1 MSHDTETRLAWVRV
15 PREDEVPEDVRALW
29 GRADEKIG
37 FVPNVLRTWAL
48 RPEHMLRWRKYMD
61 ELLKGASGLT
71 EAQREM
77 IGVVVSSTNRCYYC
91 MTSHSGV
98 LRALTGDP
106 VLVDQLLMN
115 YRHAHLDERERAM
128 LDFAV
133 KVTEAAYTCGEA
145 DLDALRQVGWSD
157 EDAMDIAE
165 VTAMFNLTNRM
176 ANALGWMPN
185 EEYHE
190 MGRGESSS
198 S

>member
-1 MSHDTETRLAWVRV
+1 MARETETRLAWLHV
-15 PREDEVPEDVRALW
+15 PGEEEVPEEVRSLW
-29 GRADEKIG
+29 QRADEKLG

-77 IGVVVSSTNRCYYC
+77 IGVVVSSTNRCHYC

-98 LRALTGDP
+98 LRSLTGDP
-106 VLVDQLLMN
+106 VLVDQLLQN

-133 KVTEAAYTCGEA
+133 KVTEEAYRCTEA
-145 DLDALRQVGWSD
+145 DLAGLQVVGWSE
-157 EDAMDIAE
+157 EDVMDIVE

-185 EEYHE
+185 AEYHE
-190 MGRGESSS
+190 LGR
-198 S
+198 

>member
-1 MSHDTETRLAWVRV
+1 MARETETRLAWLHV
-15 PREDEVPEDVRALW
+15 PGEEEVPEEVRSLW
-29 GRADEKIG
+29 QRADEKLG

-77 IGVVVSSTNRCYYC
+77 IGVVVSSTNRCHYC

-98 LRALTGDP
+98 LRSLTGDP
-106 VLVDQLLMN
+106 VLVDQLLQN
-115 YRHAHLDERERAM
+115 YRHAQLEERERAM

-133 KVTEAAYTCGEA
+133 KVTEEAYRCTEA
-145 DLDALRQVGWSD
+145 DLAALQVVGWSE
-157 EDAMDIAE
+157 EDVMDIVE

-185 EEYHE
+185 AEYHE
-190 MGRGESSS
+190 LGR
-198 S
+198 

>member
-1 MSHDTETRLAWVRV
+1 MARETETRLAWLHV
-15 PREDEVPEDVRALW
+15 PGEEEVPEEVRSLW
-29 GRADEKIG
+29 QRADEKLG

-48 RPEHMLRWRKYMD
+48 RPDHMLRWRKYMD

-77 IGVVVSSTNRCYYC
+77 IGVVVSSTNRCHYC

-98 LRALTGDP
+98 LRLLTGDP
-106 VLVDQLLMN
+106 VLVDQLLQN
-115 YRHAHLDERERAM
+115 YRHAQLEERERAM

-133 KVTEAAYTCGEA
+133 KVTEEAYRCTEA
-145 DLDALRQVGWSD
+145 DLAALQVVGWSE
-157 EDAMDIAE
+157 EDVMDIVE

-185 EEYHE
+185 AEYHE
-190 MGRGESSS
+190 LGR
-198 S
+198 

>member
-1 MSHDTETRLAWVRV
+1 MSRETETGLAWVHV
-15 PREDEVPEDVRALW
+15 PEEDEVPEDVSSLW
-29 GRADEKIG
+29 RRADEKLG

-61 ELLKGASGLT
+61 ELLKGESGLT

-98 LRALTGDP
+98 LRALTGDAI
-106 VLVDQLLMN
+106 LVDQLLTN
-115 YRHAHLDERERAM
+115 YRHATLGEQERAM

-133 KVTEAAYTCGEA
+133 KLTEEQHRCSEA
-145 DLDALRQVGWSD
+145 DVEALRAAGWSD
-157 EDAMDIAE
+157 EDVMDIAE

-176 ANALGWMPN
+176 ANGLGWIPN
-185 EEYHE
+185 AEYHE
-190 MGRGESSS
+190 MGRQGPP
-198 S
+198 

>member
-115 YRHAHLDERERAM
+115 YRHAHLDERESAPCSTSPSRSPRRPTP
-128 LDFAV
+128 AV
-133 KVTEAAYTCGEA
+133 RRISTLSVRSAGAT
-145 DLDALRQVGWSD
+145 
-157 EDAMDIAE
+157 
-165 VTAMFNLTNRM
+165 RM
-176 ANALGWMPN
+176 RWTSPK
-185 EEYHE
+185 
-190 MGRGESSS
+190 SPQCST
-198 S
+198 